1 MINIDKLAREF
12 ANTVSGQTPDLAHAA
27 LLIARLEHPLLNPKP
42 SLECLDRMGVEARQ
56 RLADGGG
63 KTQRTQFEILSR
75 YLFRERGF
83 TGNPNDHEDPR
94 NSCLNQVLD
103 RRTGIPVTL
112 GIVFL
117 EVAKRAGVRAAGVSF
132 PGHFLVRLQAES
144 SERDQLP
151 LVIDPSNSGRIMDE
165 GDCRELL
172 HQHLG
177 DDAEFDLR
185 LLEPASSK
193 QILVRVLENLKR
205 MYVRLRSF
213 PQARDVT
220 ELLLAVNPSGAVD
233 LRDRGLLAY
242 HLRDFSGA
250 LRDLEAYLHIT
261 GLTGNGDVLVDRQTE
276 HEQIW
281 EHIKMLRRRVAS
293 LN

>member
-12 ANTVSGQTPDLAHAA
+12 ADTVSGQSPDLACAA
-27 LLIARLEHPLLNPKP
+27 LLIARLEHPHLNPKP

-56 RLADGGG
+56 QLADGGS

-83 TGNPNDHEDPR
+83 TGNSTDHEDPR

-144 SERDQLP
+144 SERNRLP
-151 LVIDPSNSGRIMDE
+151 LVIDPANSGRIMAE

-177 DDAEFDLR
+177 DDSEFDLR
-185 LLEPASSK
+185 LLEPVSAK
-193 QILVRVLENLKR
+193 QIIVRVLENLKR

-213 PQARDVT
+213 PQARNVT
-220 ELLLAVNPSGAVD
+220 ELLLAVKPSGAVD

-261 GLTGNGDVLVDRQTE
+261 GRSRNDDVPVNRQME

>member
-1 MINIDKLAREF
+1 M
-12 ANTVSGQTPDLAHAA
+12 
-27 LLIARLEHPLLNPKP
+27 
-42 SLECLDRMGVEARQ
+42 
-56 RLADGGG
+56 
-63 KTQRTQFEILSR
+63 
-75 YLFRERGF
+75 
-83 TGNPNDHEDPR
+83 
-94 NSCLNQVLD
+94 
-103 RRTGIPVTL
+103 
-112 GIVFL
+112 
-117 EVAKRAGVRAAGVSF
+117 
-132 PGHFLVRLQAES
+132 
-144 SERDQLP
+144 P
-151 LVIDPSNSGRIMDE
+151 LVIDPSNSGRIMAE

-177 DDAEFDLR
+177 DDAEFDLQ
-185 LLEPASSK
+185 LLKPASDK
-193 QILVRVLENLKR
+193 QIIVRVLENLKR

-220 ELLLAVNPSGAVD
+220 ELLLAIKPSGAVD

-250 LRDLEAYLHIT
+250 LRDLEAYLHIAGRT
-261 GLTGNGDVLVDRQTE
+261 RNGDVPVDRQTE

>member
-1 MINIDKLAREF
+1 MINVDKLAREF
-12 ANTVSGQTPDLAHAA
+12 ADTVSGQTPDLARAA
-27 LLIARLEHPLLNPKP
+27 LLIARLEHPHLNPTP
-42 SLECLDRMGVEARQ
+42 SLECLDRMGCEARKQ
-56 RLADGGG
+56 LADGDG
-63 KTQRTQFEILSR
+63 KTQQAQFEILSR

-83 TGNPNDHEDPR
+83 TGNPADNEDPR

-117 EVAKRAGVRAAGVSF
+117 EVAKRAGVRAAGVNF

-144 SERDQLP
+144 TEWKQMP
-151 LVIDPSNSGRIMDE
+151 LVIDPSNSGRIMAE

-185 LLEPASSK
+185 LLKPASDK
-193 QILVRVLENLKR
+193 QTIVRVLENLKR

-220 ELLLAVNPSGAVD
+220 ELLLAIKPSGAVD

-261 GLTGNGDVLVDRQTE
+261 GRTRNGDVPVDRQTE

>member
-117 EVAKRAGVRAAGVSF
+117 EVAKRAGVEERVFERRGSVFQVISWYDYKRNHRSGTSCHLSSTRPIAAG
-132 PGHFLVRLQAES
+132 
-144 SERDQLP
+144 
-151 LVIDPSNSGRIMDE
+151 
-165 GDCRELL
+165 
-172 HQHLG
+172 
-177 DDAEFDLR
+177 
-185 LLEPASSK
+185 
-193 QILVRVLENLKR
+193 
-205 MYVRLRSF
+205 
-213 PQARDVT
+213 
-220 ELLLAVNPSGAVD
+220 
-233 LRDRGLLAY
+233 
-242 HLRDFSGA
+242 
-250 LRDLEAYLHIT
+250 
-261 GLTGNGDVLVDRQTE
+261 
-276 HEQIW
+276 
-281 EHIKMLRRRVAS
+281 
-293 LN
+293 

>member
-117 EVAKRAGVRAAGVSF
+117 EVAKRAGVRAAGISF

-261 GLTGNGDVLVDRQTE
+261 GRTGNGDVLVDRQTE